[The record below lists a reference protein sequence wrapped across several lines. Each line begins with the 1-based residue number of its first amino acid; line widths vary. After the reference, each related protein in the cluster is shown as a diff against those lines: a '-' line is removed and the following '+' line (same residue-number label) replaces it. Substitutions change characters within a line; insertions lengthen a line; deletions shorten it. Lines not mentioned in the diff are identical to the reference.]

1 MRTVRTLLLIAL
13 ALALPAL
20 MPTGATASSADVID
34 DCADDGV
41 IDGRYSDEELRQ
53 AERDLPSDV
62 DEYTDCR
69 EAIRGE
75 LGRDGDRGSG
85 GSGGG
90 GSAGGGDPS
99 LITDSGAVA
108 SSRDDIEALDDLTGS
123 GDRDRGE
130 APSIDI
136 GGRNVSPEAGG
147 KVLGLANSS
156 NELPLSMLSALVL
169 LALAGVAGTVMLVR
183 RHGLPEPVAARLG
196 RLSGISAPAFLRR
209 VRLPGFFRR

>member
-1 MRTVRTLLLIAL
+1 MRICRTLLIAL
-13 ALALPAL
+13 ALLAPAL
-20 MPTGATASSADVID
+20 MPTGAMASGADVID

-41 IDGRYSDEELRQ
+41 IDGRYSDEELRE

-75 LGRDGDRGSG
+75 LGG
-85 GSGGG
+85 GGREGRSGGG
-90 GSAGGGDPS
+90 GTSDPS
-99 LITDSGAVA
+99 LVTDSGAVA
-108 SSRDDIEALDDLTGS
+108 GSRDDIEALDQLTGGGS
-123 GDRDRGE
+123 GDDGGRGD

-136 GGRNVSPEAGG
+136 GGRDVSPGAGG

-169 LALAGVAGTVMLVR
+169 LALMAIAGTVLLVR
-183 RHGLPEPVAARLG
+183 RHGLPAPVAARLE
-196 RLSGISAPAFLRR
+196 RLPSVSAPAFLRR
-209 VRLPGFFRR
+209 VKLPGFFRR